1 MQNLVNYSILGS
13 LYEED
18 KAMGL
23 GRCSK
28 CGESR
33 SISSELCPHCG
44 STSQVQMSKRIY
56 ERCPVCKG
64 MGIKSIPDD
73 QESSDDEVNNLCRAC
88 MGQKGYWVDIWE

>member
-1 MQNLVNYSILGS
+1 
-13 LYEED
+13 
-18 KAMGL
+18 
-23 GRCSK
+23 
-28 CGESR
+28 
-33 SISSELCPHCG
+33 
-44 STSQVQMSKRIY
+44 MSKRIY